1 MPYFV
6 VIKDSEGNVIWRS
19 KELYA
24 GFEVFYEVWD
34 TIVDYTKEGAEI
46 KSVDHPYMP
55 LRAILEKD
63 GNTYYIDVEY
73 IDL

>member
-1 MPYFV
+1 MPYYV
-6 VIKDSEGNVIWRS
+6 VVKDKDDNVLWRS

-34 TIVDYTKEGAEI
+34 TIVDYIKEGAEI
-46 KSVDHPYMP
+46 KAVDHPYMP